1 MGKLQK
7 ERKRERE
14 RENEEGRQLKWYS
27 NSYIL
32 KLSKIDSPT
41 FPIAGVCNNGAFG
54 IISDADRREVE
65 FRNGL

>member
-1 MGKLQK
+1 MTRRK
-7 ERKRERE
+7 EERERE
-14 RENEEGRQLKWYS
+14 REREREKLKWYS

-54 IISDADRREVE
+54 IIWDADRREVE